1 MGYTYIANFD
11 NLDVERGGELVKFP
25 FYFILFF
32 IFYFFK
38 KKD

>member
-25 FYFILFF
+25 FYFIF
-32 IFYFFK
+32 IFIFFL